1 MKFEYQDGKTYHPA
15 SIDKIG
21 PVLIVSWHEGESVA
35 TMQACF
41 NQANQATC
49 AITKWEIDGM
59 VKVYQ
64 VAGTNEDWPTF
75 WTAFLAVMPP
85 MLAEAVDSLEDEYK
99 N

>member
-1 MKFEYQDGKTYHPA
+1 
-15 SIDKIG
+15 
-21 PVLIVSWHEGESVA
+21 
-35 TMQACF
+35 
-41 NQANQATC
+41 
-49 AITKWEIDGM
+49 M

-64 VAGTNEDWPTF
+64 VAGTHEDWPTF